1 MKKLKIYLETTAVSN
16 LDDQRNQESMTD
28 MRALWELLIQ
38 NEYEVVISWVV
49 MEEIENN
56 KKSSKIDTLKGF
68 LSQIEFE
75 MIDKS
80 DMIEELAEEII
91 LNNILTRRSIRD
103 CQHIACAMIS
113 NCDCIVSY
121 NFNDINNIRTI
132 KGIQALSMK
141 YGYIN
146 MNIITARS
154 LLNKGEDQ

>member
-16 LDDQRNQESMTD
+16 LDDPRNQESMID
-28 MRALWELLIQ
+28 MRALWELLKQ

-49 MEEIENN
+49 MEEIEKN
-56 KKSSKIDTLKGF
+56 KNITKIDTLKGF